1 MLVAADELRHF
12 VEEGGVAGGVPP
24 TQLDLFADGIVEA
37 DLRGV
42 ASHGVV
48 RLPTYVRAFID
59 GVLNPTPRLDVQD
72 STGAASLIDGDNGLG
87 IVVGQLAMMHAIE
100 QARAAGIA
108 CVAVRNSNHAGMLA
122 IHVLRAASA
131 DMVGFF
137 TANAPAIM
145 SPWGGRSPRL
155 GNGPLA
161 FAIPTGSDTPVVLDM
176 ASSRVAR
183 GKIRLYAA
191 RGEPI
196 PKGWALDRDGND
208 TTDAAAA
215 LDGVLLPIAEHKGYG
230 LAFIAEV
237 LAAALPGAAFAADM
251 PRGFLA
257 QGSRVMDRWGCG
269 HFAIAISLS
278 SFTHAER
285 VTGAIDVLI
294 DSMKSSDPIG
304 DGEIFVPGEPEALMR
319 ARQLKD
325 GVWIDDATANLLD
338 EFADEIGIS
347 RLRAKRQPGATT
359 EAERR

>member
-1 MLVAADELRHF
+1 VLVAADELRHF
-12 VEEGGVAGGVPP
+12 VEEAALAGGVPAS
-24 TQLDLFADGIVEA
+24 QLDLFADGIVEA

-48 RLPTYVRAFID
+48 RLPTYIRAFID
-59 GVLNPTPRLDVQD
+59 GVLNPAPTIDVLH
-72 STGAASLIDGDNGLG
+72 STGGVSIIDGDNGLG

-100 QARAAGIA
+100 RARGAGIA

-131 DMVGFF
+131 DMIGFF
-137 TANAPAIM
+137 TANAPALM
-145 SPWGGRSPRL
+145 PPWGGRSPRL

-161 FAIPTGSDTPVVLDM
+161 FAVPTGSDTPVVLDM

-183 GKIRLYAA
+183 GKIRLHAA

-196 PKGWALDRDGND
+196 PEGWALDRDGHD

-230 LAFIAEV
+230 LAFIAEI
-237 LAAALPGAAFAADM
+237 LAAALSGAVFATEM

-278 SFTHAER
+278 SFTDAER
-285 VTGAIDVLI
+285 VTGSIDALI
-294 DSMKSSDPIG
+294 ASMKSSDPIG
-304 DGEIFVPGEPEALMR
+304 DGEIFVPGEPEARMR
-319 ARQLKD
+319 ARQLED
-325 GVWIDDATANLLD
+325 GVRIDDATANLLE
-338 EFADEIGIS
+338 EFADEIGIPP
-347 RLRAKRQPGATT
+347 LQAQCQPQATT
-359 EAERR
+359 EAEPR